1 MPAKTKYTCELCGAD
16 LRIDDEFADLCRALT
31 PEERN
36 LLEQSVIDHGCLDPI
51 IVWANHDDTILDGHN
66 RYEICREH
74 GVAFKTKAL
83 KFDSREAAIEWI
95 ITNQLGKR
103 NLTDEQKEYLRG
115 KRYNAEKKADGKR
128 GPQKLDQNEPA
139 STAQKLAKE
148 FGVSPA
154 TVKRDAKFADAVD
167 TIAANVG
174 KEAKAEILSGKSGLS
189 KKDVVEVAA
198 EPVHKQA
205 AAVAEKKEARKEV
218 EIKTD
223 VERLIESIEKLIE
236 RVDSMAAHR
245 MGHNAKSKA
254 VVATLNQAIAQ
265 TKAMGK
271 SWRNE

>member
-1 MPAKTKYTCELCGAD
+1 MEPLTVD
-16 LRIDDEFADLCRALT
+16 PEFADLCRPLT

-36 LLEQSVIDHGCLDPI
+36 LLETSIIEHGCLDPI
-51 IVWANHDDTILDGHN
+51 ITWAGHQDTILDGHN
-66 RYEICREH
+66 RYEICESN
-74 GVAFKTKAL
+74 GVGFKTKAL
-83 KFDSREAAIEWI
+83 KFDSREAAIEWV

-139 STAQKLAKE
+139 STASKLAKE

-174 KEAKAEILSGKSGLS
+174 KEHKAEILSGRSGLS
-189 KKDVVEVAA
+189 KKDVVEIASQPAARQAEAIEEKREKVA
-198 EPVHKQA
+198 
-205 AAVAEKKEARKEV
+205 

-223 VERLIESIEKLIE
+223 VERLIEQIEKLIE

-245 MGHNAKSKA
+245 MGHNAKSRA
-254 VVATLNQAIAQ
+254 VVATLKEAIKQA
-265 TKAMGK
+265 KSMGK